1 MNLLLDN
8 IICNLCP
15 YIVCLAPKSKSTL
28 SGPVYQTLSDS
39 PEICC
44 PMRISKFDSV
54 VTCASL
60 ALLGFFAWHAW
71 EGPRGFRF
79 NEKLKS
85 QSAQLT
91 DDLAAFQKRRTT
103 FERRVALLRPE
114 SVDPDMLDEM
124 ARQTLEVAR
133 PNELIVL
140 DSP

>member
-1 MNLLLDN
+1 
-8 IICNLCP
+8 
-15 YIVCLAPKSKSTL
+15 
-28 SGPVYQTLSDS
+28 
-39 PEICC
+39 
-44 PMRISKFDSV
+44 MRISKFDSV

-79 NEKLKS
+79 NETLNT

-91 DDLAAFQKRRTT
+91 DDLATIQKQRTS
-103 FERRVALLRPE
+103 FEQRVTLLRPE
-114 SVDPDMLDEM
+114 SVDPDMLDEL

>member
-1 MNLLLDN
+1 
-8 IICNLCP
+8 
-15 YIVCLAPKSKSTL
+15 
-28 SGPVYQTLSDS
+28 
-39 PEICC
+39 
-44 PMRISKFDSV
+44 MRLSKFDSV

-79 NEKLKS
+79 IEKSKS

-91 DDLAAFQKRRTT
+91 DDLAAIQKRRTT
-103 FERRVALLRPE
+103 FEGRVALLRPE

-124 ARQTLEVAR
+124 ARQTLDVAR

-140 DSP
+140 RSTIISQ

>member
-1 MNLLLDN
+1 
-8 IICNLCP
+8 
-15 YIVCLAPKSKSTL
+15 
-28 SGPVYQTLSDS
+28 
-39 PEICC
+39 
-44 PMRISKFDSV
+44 MRISKFDSV
-54 VTCASL
+54 VSCACL
-60 ALLGFFAWHAW
+60 GLLGFFAWHAW

-91 DDLAAFQKRRTT
+91 GDLAEIQKQRTS
-103 FERRVALLRPE
+103 FEQRVTLLRPE

-124 ARQTLEVAR
+124 ARATLDVAK

>member
-1 MNLLLDN
+1 
-8 IICNLCP
+8 
-15 YIVCLAPKSKSTL
+15 
-28 SGPVYQTLSDS
+28 
-39 PEICC
+39 
-44 PMRISKFDSV
+44 MRISKFDSV

-79 NEKLKS
+79 NDKLKS

-91 DDLAAFQKRRTT
+91 GDLTAIQNQRTG
-103 FERRVALLRPE
+103 FEHRVALLRPE

-124 ARQTLEVAR
+124 ARQTLNVAR

>member
-1 MNLLLDN
+1 
-8 IICNLCP
+8 
-15 YIVCLAPKSKSTL
+15 
-28 SGPVYQTLSDS
+28 
-39 PEICC
+39 
-44 PMRISKFDSV
+44 MRISKFDSV
-54 VTCASL
+54 VTCACL

-91 DDLAAFQKRRTT
+91 EDLVAIQKRRTT
-103 FERRVALLRPE
+103 FEQRVALLRPE

-124 ARQTLEVAR
+124 ARQSLDVAR

>member
-1 MNLLLDN
+1 
-8 IICNLCP
+8 
-15 YIVCLAPKSKSTL
+15 
-28 SGPVYQTLSDS
+28 
-39 PEICC
+39 
-44 PMRISKFDSV
+44 MRISKFDSV
-54 VTCASL
+54 VTCACFG
-60 ALLGFFAWHAW
+60 LLGFFAWHGF

-91 DDLAAFQKRRTT
+91 DDRTAIQKQRSN

-114 SVDPDMLDEM
+114 SVDPDMLDEL
-124 ARQTLEVAR
+124 ARSTLDVAR